1 MESATTITIKKITK
15 DNLDR
20 YKERHENLN
29 SYDEVIKDL
38 LNIKKEK
45 LDFRRWKLPYLDK
58 EILRYVENGI
68 NTASDIRNEFLKKEY
83 EISFEAIEQHLKNLS
98 VKQLLIENE
107 GRPHKYSLSE
117 KIFQ

>member
-45 LDFRRWKLPYLDK
+45 LDFRKWKLPYLDK

-68 NTASDIRNEFLKKEY
+68 NTSSNIKNEFLKKDF
-83 EISFEAIEQHLKNLS
+83 IIGLQGIEWHLNNLTN
-98 VKQLLIENE
+98 KKLLIRID
-107 GRPHKYSLSE
+107 GKPYKY
-117 KIFQ
+117 KINTEII